1 MKITKE
7 ARQLSRKLF
16 RMSLTDEKLD
26 RAKVNAVV
34 QTVLSEKPRHYLGA
48 LETYQ
53 RLVRLELAKHHVV
66 VESAATPLSEATSS
80 SILSNLKQKYG
91 EDLTSEFTVNPELIG
106 GMRIKLGSDVWDGSV
121 RTRLQNLN
129 DKL

>member
-16 RMSLTDEKLD
+16 RMSFTDEKLD
-26 RAKVNAVV
+26 RAKVNSVV
-34 QTVLSEKPRHYLGA
+34 QSVLTEKPRHYLGA

-53 RLVRLELAKHHVV
+53 RLIRLELAKHHVV
-66 VESAATPLSEATSS
+66 IESATPLSGETSAA
-80 SILSNLKQKYG
+80 ILTNLKNKYG
-91 EDLTSEFTVNPELIG
+91 DDLTSEFTVNPELIG

-121 RTRLQNLN
+121 RGRLANLH
-129 DKL
+129 DQL